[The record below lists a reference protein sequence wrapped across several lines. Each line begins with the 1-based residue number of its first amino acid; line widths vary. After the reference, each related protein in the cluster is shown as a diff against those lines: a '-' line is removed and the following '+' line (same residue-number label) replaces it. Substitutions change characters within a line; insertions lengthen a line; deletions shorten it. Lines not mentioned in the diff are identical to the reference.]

1 MNDMYLLKVSV
12 TCFANDNDAF
22 VPEAWAFESLA
33 VLEEN
38 MVMAGLVHR
47 DFQNEVANYG
57 DVVNTRRPGTF
68 SARRKTDTDS
78 IELQDAS
85 ADNVQVPLNQHFYIS
100 FTIKDGEA
108 SKSFQELLAI
118 YVVPGMQGIARGIDR
133 AICGQVHRFLPEN
146 VAGKLGGLNGTTAK
160 DYLLEVR
167 EQLNKNNA
175 YMTDRRLLL
184 TPASETAL
192 LKTDLFVAAD
202 SRGDGGNA
210 LRNAMLGRILGFD
223 TYLAQNQPGVY
234 GAATLDTFTK
244 IVEQGADGAVAGTQT
259 ITVNAAGDTPQVGS
273 WVTLAGDAQPRW
285 CDTGTVDASLVLD
298 EPLKYDVANLALATV
313 YNKCDV
319 NTAMAAG
326 YAKGVI
332 LDGYTA
338 TKEPQIGQLLSFG
351 ITSATRHTYTIID
364 AYENPSNASQTIVW
378 LDRPLDASVTDNA
391 PAFPG
396 PMGAY
401 NLAFH
406 RDALA
411 LVTRPLALPNAAM
424 GVRAA
429 VAAYNNVGMRVTMQ
443 YDITTQGTIVTLDLL
458 AGIALLNQDL
468 GCVLLG

>member
-1 MNDMYLLKVSV
+1 MNEMYLLKVSV
-12 TCFANDNDAF
+12 ACFANNNDSF
-22 VPEAWAFESLA
+22 VPEMWALEGLA
-33 VLEEN
+33 VLEES

-68 SARRKTDTDS
+68 KAKRKTDADS
-78 IELQDAS
+78 IALQDAN
-85 ADNVQVPLNQHFYIS
+85 ATNVQVPLNQHFYIS

-108 SKSFQELLAI
+108 SKSFQDLLQI

-133 AICGQVHRFLPEN
+133 AICGQSHRFLAN
-146 VAGKLGGLNGTTAK
+146 VAGKLEGLTGSNSK

-167 EQLNKNNA
+167 ERMNKNLA
-175 YMTDRRLLL
+175 YPEGRRLVLA
-184 TPASETAL
+184 PASETAL
-192 LKTDLFVAAD
+192 LKTDLFIAANE
-202 SRGDGGNA
+202 RGDGGGA
-210 LRNAMLGRILGFD
+210 LREAMLGRVLGFD
-223 TYLAQNQPGVY
+223 TYMAQNQPGVY
-234 GAATLDTFTK
+234 GAATVDTFTK
-244 IVEQGADGAVAGTQT
+244 IVEQGALGAVAGTST
-259 ITVNAAGDTPQVGS
+259 ITVNAAGDTPPEGAF
-273 WVTLAGDAQPRW
+273 VTLAGDGQPRW
-285 CDTGTVDASLVLD
+285 CFTGTVDASIVL
-298 EPLKYDVANLALATV
+298 EAPLKYDVANLALATV

-326 YAKGVI
+326 YAKEVI

-338 TKEPQIGQLLSFG
+338 TKEPQIGQMLAFG
-351 ITSATRHTYTIID
+351 VTAATRHTYTIID
-364 AYENPSNASQTIVW
+364 AYENPSNAAQTLVL
-378 LDRPLDASVTDNA
+378 LDRPLEFNVADNA

-396 PMGAY
+396 PLGAY

-443 YDITTQGTIVTLDLL
+443 YDITTQGTIVTMDLL
-458 AGIALLNQDL
+458 AGVALLDVNL